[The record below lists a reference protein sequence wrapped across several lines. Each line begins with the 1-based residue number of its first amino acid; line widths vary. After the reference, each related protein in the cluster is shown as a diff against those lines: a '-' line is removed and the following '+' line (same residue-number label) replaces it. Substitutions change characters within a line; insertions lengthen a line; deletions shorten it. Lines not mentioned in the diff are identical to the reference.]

1 MHISRIETGPET
13 DKIQDTPDRS
23 LAELESI
30 VAKGLQTHQEVGAVL
45 DEIHSR
51 RLYKP
56 QYKNFK
62 TYLLERWEISRAQGY
77 RLIAAAKLSK
87 TEMSRNET
95 KSETSKPK
103 EKRAKRKPPIPEDL
117 DVDSEFTKIKERVA
131 EWAAEFAQDDYLNLV
146 LNVKEWLAKL
156 LYVEGHSGDIL
167 IDEPALEEVAQ

>member
-1 MHISRIETGPET
+1 MHISRIETGPEP

-62 TYLLERWEISRAQGY
+62 TYLLERWGISRAQGY
-77 RLIAAAKLSK
+77 RLIAAAKLPK
-87 TEMSRNET
+87 TEMSPNET
-95 KSETSKPK
+95 QSAVKASEPK
-103 EKRAKRKPPIPEDL
+103 EKRAKRKPPVPADL
-117 DVDSEFTKIKERVA
+117 DVESEFTAIRERVA

-146 LNVKEWLAKL
+146 VNVKKW
-156 LYVEGHSGDIL
+156 
-167 IDEPALEEVAQ
+167 LEELLSEAGLVVVQSELAEVAV